1 MNKDDIRKPAASPV
15 MRPVYSTNEDLMCGV
30 IDYNNR
36 TYLVDLK
43 DKDKLINSNKHFV
56 FANADDIYPSYSCN
70 YKKYNYLDFLF
81 AFDPNKSCYV
91 FANGNHF
98 DLRKCNVKIYHAFHA
113 QIAKQYNVIAYIPGH
128 YLSMGQDA
136 NIMKNPMWKI
146 MENGKEYILMY
157 CERDTICKLCPESYQ
172 NILEFET
179 TFNNNKKL
187 TWYKATNGYIQTHT
201 CEQKGYFIHQIIMNC
216 YGNGKGTNI
225 ISIDHID
232 RNPLNN
238 SLENLRTATRKEQEQ
253 NSKGIAPGTKRERKQ
268 NAQTLPDGIT
278 HDMMRKYVCYCK
290 DYANKE
296 KTILREYFR
305 VETHPKLDK
314 LWSSTKSNK
323 VSLQEKLQQA
333 NKVVDDLEHDIYPDK
348 TEPTLPKYV
357 SLIISREKPHL
368 VFEKRTDDMRL
379 NVKMVLPQDYDL
391 HEQLAILNDKISTKY
406 AGECI
411 L

>member
-1 MNKDDIRKPAASPV
+1 MNYTVIYNFDPV
-15 MRPVYSTNEDLMCGV
+15 LNCGV
-30 IDYNNR
+30 INFNDKTVTMDFKDLFSIINFDKNFIYYTDEKLYPYYLRHNQKI
-36 TYLVDLK
+36 TYIEHLFKFD
-43 DKDKLINSNKHFV
+43 NSNIECIFK
-56 FANADDIYPSYSCN
+56 NNNP
-70 YKKYNYLDFLF
+70 
-81 AFDPNKSCYV
+81 
-91 FANGNHF
+91 F
-98 DLRKCNVKIYHAFHA
+98 DLRRENVTIIHKYHNAIIQSH
-113 QIAKQYNVIAYIPGH
+113 NVLDYTLGH
-128 YLSMGQDA
+128 YIENGKDA
-136 NIMKNPMWKI
+136 YIMKNPMWKI

-157 CERDTICKLCPESYQ
+157 CEKDTICKLCAKSYQ
-172 NILEFET
+172 KIVDFEL
-179 TFNNNKKL
+179 NECAGKKI
-187 TWYKATNGYIQTHT
+187 TWFKLQNGYIM
-201 CEQKGYFIHQIIMNC
+201 GSNNIYIHQIIMNC
-216 YGNGKGTNI
+216 YGNGKGTNV

-238 SLENLRTATRKEQEQ
+238 ALENLRTATRKEQEQ

-348 TEPTLPKYV
+348 TELTLPKYV

-368 VFEKRTDDMRL
+368 VFEKRTNDMRL
-379 NVKMVLPQDYDL
+379 NVKMVLPSDYDL
-391 HEQLAILNDKISTKY
+391 QEQLAIFNDKISTKY

>member
-1 MNKDDIRKPAASPV
+1 MNYTVIYNFDPV
-15 MRPVYSTNEDLMCGV
+15 LNCGV
-30 IDYNNR
+30 INFNDKTVMMDFKDLFSIINFDKNFIYYTDEKLYPYYLRHNQKI
-36 TYLVDLK
+36 TYIEHLFKFD
-43 DKDKLINSNKHFV
+43 NSNIECIFK
-56 FANADDIYPSYSCN
+56 NNNP
-70 YKKYNYLDFLF
+70 
-81 AFDPNKSCYV
+81 
-91 FANGNHF
+91 F
-98 DLRKCNVKIYHAFHA
+98 DLRRENVTIIHKYHNAIIQSH
-113 QIAKQYNVIAYIPGH
+113 NVLDYALGH
-128 YLSMGQDA
+128 YIENGKDA
-136 NIMKNPMWKI
+136 YIMKNPMWKI

-157 CERDTICKLCPESYQ
+157 CEKDTICKLCARSYQ
-172 NILEFET
+172 KIVNFEL
-179 TFNNNKKL
+179 NENAGKKI
-187 TWYKATNGYIQTHT
+187 TWFKLQNGYIM
-201 CEQKGYFIHQIIMNC
+201 GSNNIYIHQIIMNC
-216 YGNGKGTNI
+216 YGNGKGTNV

-268 NAQTLPDGIT
+268 SAQTLPDGIT
-278 HDMMRKYVCYCK
+278 HDMMRKYVCYYK

-305 VETHPKLDK
+305 VEKHPKLDK

-357 SLIISREKPHL
+357 SLVISREKPHL
-368 VFEKRTDDMRL
+368 VFEKRTDDVRL
-379 NVKMVLPQDYDL
+379 NVKMVLPMEYDL
-391 HEQLAILNDKISTKY
+391 HEQLAIFNEKISAKY
-406 AGECI
+406 ACECI

>member
-1 MNKDDIRKPAASPV
+1 MNYTVIYNFDPV
-15 MRPVYSTNEDLMCGV
+15 LNCGV
-30 IDYNNR
+30 INFNDKTVTMDFKDLFSIINFDKNFIYYTDEKLYPYYLRHNQKI
-36 TYLVDLK
+36 TYIEHLFKFD
-43 DKDKLINSNKHFV
+43 NSNIECIFK
-56 FANADDIYPSYSCN
+56 NNNP
-70 YKKYNYLDFLF
+70 
-81 AFDPNKSCYV
+81 
-91 FANGNHF
+91 F
-98 DLRKCNVKIYHAFHA
+98 DLRRENVTIIHKYHNAIIQSHNA
-113 QIAKQYNVIAYIPGH
+113 LDYTLGH
-128 YLSMGQDA
+128 YIENGKDA
-136 NIMKNPMWKI
+136 YIMKNPMWKI

-157 CERDTICKLCPESYQ
+157 CEKDTICKLCARSYQ
-172 NILEFET
+172 KIVDFEL
-179 TFNNNKKL
+179 NENAGKKI
-187 TWYKATNGYIQTHT
+187 TWFKLQNGYIM
-201 CEQKGYFIHQIIMNC
+201 GSNNIYIHQIIMNC
-216 YGNGKGTNI
+216 YGNGKGTNV

-238 SLENLRTATRKEQEQ
+238 ALENLRTATRKEQEQ

-268 NAQTLPDGIT
+268 SAQTLPDGIT
-278 HDMMRKYVCYCK
+278 HDMMRKYVCYYK

-305 VETHPKLDK
+305 VEKHPKLDK

-333 NKVVDDLEHDIYPDK
+333 NKVVDDLENDIYPDK

-379 NVKMVLPQDYDL
+379 NVKMVLPPEYDL
-391 HEQLAILNDKISTKY
+391 HEQLAIFNEKISAKY